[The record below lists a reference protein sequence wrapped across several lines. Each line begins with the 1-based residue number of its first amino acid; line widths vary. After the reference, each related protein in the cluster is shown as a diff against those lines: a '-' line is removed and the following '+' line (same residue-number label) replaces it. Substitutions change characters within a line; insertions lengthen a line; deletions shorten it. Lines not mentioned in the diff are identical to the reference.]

1 MKTLF
6 SVVLLLLFL
15 PPHLAAQSSYSIR
28 PGSSASLLG
37 GGSTIG
43 GQEGAAGDSGNRLE
57 ERLEMRLR
65 YPDLYGGNLAAGAHA
80 EDAASDTTNGE
91 EERLDMQT
99 RYPELYLSD
108 KLFDDGQ
115 FLSIEGSGEGSER
128 AE

>member
-1 MKTLF
+1 MKTLL
-6 SVVLLLLFL
+6 SAMLLILFL

-28 PGSSASLLG
+28 PGSSGSLLG
-37 GGSTIG
+37 GGFAIES
-43 GQEGAAGDSGNRLE
+43 QEEAAGATGNRLE
-57 ERLEMRLR
+57 ERLDMRLR
-65 YPDLYGGNLAAGAHA
+65 YPDLYGGNLAAGASA
-80 EDAASDTTNGE
+80 EAAASDTTNGE

-115 FLSIEGSGEGSER
+115 LLSIEGSGR

>member
-1 MKTLF
+1 MKILI
-6 SVVLLLLFL
+6 SIMLLMLFL

-28 PGSSASLLG
+28 PESSASLLG
-37 GGSTIG
+37 GGSAIG
-43 GQEGAAGDSGNRLE
+43 DQEEAAGATGNRLE
-57 ERLEMRLR
+57 ERLDMRLR
-65 YPDLYGGNLAAGAHA
+65 YPELYGGNLAAGASA

-99 RYPELYLSD
+99 RYPELYLND

-115 FLSIEGSGEGSER
+115 LLSIEGSGR

>member
-1 MKTLF
+1 MKTLL
-6 SVVLLLLFL
+6 SIMLLMLFL

-28 PGSSASLLG
+28 PESSASLLG
-37 GGSTIG
+37 GGSAIG
-43 GQEGAAGDSGNRLE
+43 SQEEAAGDTGNRLE
-57 ERLEMRLR
+57 ERLDMRLR
-65 YPDLYGGNLAAGAHA
+65 YPELYGGNLAAGASA

-115 FLSIEGSGEGSER
+115 LLSTEGSGR